1 MKDNL
6 YYSVEL
12 MDYSTPGFVSGSLSY
27 YGTQEEILSVLSCI
41 EENEPERKESAME
54 FFNAQGDGM
63 GKVFPY
69 WESEPL
75 FKPMCLLEEKAGMEE
90 PFSQVFVN
98 TWYCNYYMTA
108 DHVAYR
114 ILYLGGPDGTVY
126 RCIRAQFRNL
136 FSRVSSFE
144 DDSVRDV
151 TTTRYWGHPGIL
163 CNGQEDTATTVSN
176 VLMFCDKKFKSAA
189 EAKIDMES
197 PSHIDYS
204 GFFADIFGDG

>member
-1 MKDNL
+1 MKENL

-12 MDYSTPGFVSGSLSY
+12 MDYSMPGFVSGSLTY

-41 EENEPERKESAME
+41 EEQEPELKAAAME

-69 WESEPL
+69 CESKQL
-75 FKPMCLLEEKAGMEE
+75 FKPMRLLEEKSGMEE
-90 PFSQVFVN
+90 PFSQIFVN
-98 TWYCNYYMTA
+98 TWDCNYYLTA
-108 DHVAYR
+108 DSVTCQM
-114 ILYLGGPDGTVY
+114 LYLSDPDGTVY
-126 RCIRAQFRNL
+126 RCIRAKFRNL
-136 FSRVSSFE
+136 YSHSNGF
-144 DDSVRDV
+144 DDDNARDV

-163 CNGQEDTATTVSN
+163 INGQEDTATTVSN
-176 VLMFCDKKFKSAA
+176 VLMFYDKNFKSAA
-189 EAKIDMES
+189 KAKIDMEN